1 MKEAPSNEGAFL
13 VSGTPHIGKAA
24 WVGYLVGGYGDRQRE
39 REDIQG
45 HRFTMA
51 AALPGSFIRPS
62 RGQQQN
68 SNLELYE
75 VRPG

>member
-1 MKEAPSNEGAFL
+1 MPQAPSFEGAFL
-13 VSGTPHIGKAA
+13 VSEHPHREGTRGGVL
-24 WVGYLVGGYGDRQRE
+24 VGYGYRQPE

-51 AALPGSFIRPS
+51 VALPGGFIRPS

-68 SNLELYE
+68 SNLELYA